1 MFLLGAAVEDDA
13 TARLALY
20 RYWWKRLRESTV
32 PDDARRRCVPVCL
45 REWVAD
51 DDDAYVARAVAAA
64 RDVPGL
70 AALRQSLRRRFEVS
84 PLRDGAGLARA
95 MEEAYRALW
104 DAWRVGMTL
113 AVAAE

>member
-1 MFLLGAAVEDDA
+1 MTFTNRQSSLKLPPGLVKPGNCGQSLPGAVA
-13 TARLALY
+13 AR
-20 RYWWKRLRESTV
+20 V
-32 PDDARRRCVPVCL
+32 PAH
-45 REWVAD
+45 
-51 DDDAYVARAVAAA
+51 VAAA